1 MKSREST
8 LEQIHALMRE
18 LVDDY
23 GCRLVTMIATFNDRT
38 QHEHTE
44 SSFRSGDEKV
54 SS

>member
-18 LVDDY
+18 VVDDH
-23 GCRLVTMIATFNDRT
+23 GCRLVTLVATFNDRT

-44 SSFRSGDEKV
+44 SSGGAGDQKV